1 MHTLKN
7 ASEIDSIF
15 KEGMRATGGIVT
27 LIARRTPEARAHE
40 GRVLFVAG
48 KRLGGAVV
56 RNRSKRVLRDAT
68 RRSGGPWAGWD
79 VVLMARPATSTA
91 SPSELDR
98 ALRSGLVRV
107 GVFRA

>member
-15 KEGMRATGGIVT
+15 KEGMRATGSVVT
-27 LIARRTPEARAHE
+27 LIARRTPEVSGRE

-56 RNRSKRVLRDAT
+56 RNRSKRVLREAT

-79 VVLMARPATSTA
+79 VVVMARPTTSTA
-91 SPSELDR
+91 SPTELDR
-98 ALRSGLVRV
+98 ALRSGLSRV
-107 GVFRA
+107 GVSRA